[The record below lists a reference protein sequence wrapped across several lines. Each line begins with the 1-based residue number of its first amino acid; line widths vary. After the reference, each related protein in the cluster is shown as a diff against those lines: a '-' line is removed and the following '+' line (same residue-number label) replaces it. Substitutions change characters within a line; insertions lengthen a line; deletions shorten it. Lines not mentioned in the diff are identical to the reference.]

1 MTRQFLRV
9 MDKFRTAGA
18 ERRTDCR
25 QQMRRIGCELLS
37 HHPDGCGDD
46 VVYAAAP
53 AAVDIGR
60 HLPLRIKE
68 HDRLAVR
75 LLDQQ
80 ANPGNIGDKG
90 VAAGNFHIRFRFFRD
105 HLYLAAMYLLA
116 GNKNVKPKALPDP
129 FPVFFDPPG
138 IIIHPVTDIE
148 RSIRGR
154 ANSAM
159 AVENTMPQ
167 GGAVCKCWEGK
178 GGEHGR

>member
-9 MDKFRTAGA
+9 MDKFRAAGT
-18 ERRTDCR
+18 EGGTDCR
-25 QQMRRIGCELLS
+25 QQMRRIGCKLLS
-37 HHPDGCGDD
+37 HHFDGCGDD

-90 VAAGNFHIRFRFFRD
+90 VAVGNFHIRFRFFRD
-105 HLYLAAMYLLA
+105 HLYLAAMYLPA

-148 RSIRGR
+148 GSIRWR
-154 ANSAM
+154 AYSAM
-159 AVENTMPQ
+159 TVENTMPQ